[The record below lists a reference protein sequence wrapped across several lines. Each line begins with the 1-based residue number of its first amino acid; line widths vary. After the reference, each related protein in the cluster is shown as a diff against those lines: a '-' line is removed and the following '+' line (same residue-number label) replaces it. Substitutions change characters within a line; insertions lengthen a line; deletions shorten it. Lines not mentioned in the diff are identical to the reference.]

1 MADPEFTLRQETDK
15 RGTMLTEDSHS
26 TRYPRRDRTAP
37 KYLNE
42 YMSDVDSDDQ
52 ILAHLYCYRMVCS
65 SVPQY
70 FDEAMGF
77 RENDTYTLTTLPK
90 GKTAVG
96 FRWVYAVKSKAD
108 ESETYKVR
116 YVAKGY
122 NQVARIDYKKTL
134 SNFEYDI
141 NTYLMTFNTIRWMSR
156 QLV

>member
-1 MADPEFTLRQETDK
+1 MKPWVL
-15 RGTMLTEDSHS
+15 
-26 TRYPRRDRTAP
+26 
-37 KYLNE
+37 
-42 YMSDVDSDDQ
+42 
-52 ILAHLYCYRMVCS
+52 
-65 SVPQY
+65 
-70 FDEAMGF
+70 

-96 FRWVYAVKSKAD
+96 VRWVYAVKSKAD
-108 ESETYKVR
+108 ESETYKAR